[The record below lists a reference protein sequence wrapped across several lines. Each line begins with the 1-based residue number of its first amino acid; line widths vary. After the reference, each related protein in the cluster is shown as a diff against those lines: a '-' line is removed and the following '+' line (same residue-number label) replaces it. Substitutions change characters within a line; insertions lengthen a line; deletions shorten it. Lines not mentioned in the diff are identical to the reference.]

1 MTALQPLLRQHDFRA
16 LLGARLTYSLA
27 FSALATVVGFQVYEI
42 TRDPLALGWL
52 GLVEA
57 IPALSLVLFGGH
69 LADRYDRRTIVLITS
84 ALATACA
91 AALALLSRDP
101 ALGLLPILGVIFVT
115 GIASGFERPAL
126 SAFEAQVIPREQAV
140 QGVSYQASV
149 SQTGSILGPALG
161 GIAVAIVGVA
171 WTYGLI
177 ATLLAVSTL
186 SLSVISRKPMPER
199 VAGESVIESLLG
211 GIRYVS
217 RTPALLGSMALDLFA
232 VFFGGAIALLPIFA
246 TDILHVGP
254 IGLGLM
260 RTAPSLGALGV
271 MLIATRRPPSR
282 HAGRTLLISVAGF
295 GVSMIVFGLSTT
307 FALSMLALFVSG
319 VTDGLSMIIR
329 STILRVLSPER
340 IRGRVASVNWVF
352 IGASNELGAF
362 ESGFSARLFG
372 TVPTVVAGGILT
384 LGVVG
389 AVAVLVP
396 TLRSLDLENAGPTE
410 DPAGVAVSLASRR
423 SPLRSPG

>member
-16 LLGARLTYSLA
+16 LLGARLTNSLA

-69 LADRYDRRTIVLITS
+69 VADRRDRRTIILITS

-91 AALALLSRDP
+91 VALALLARDP
-101 ALGLLPILGVIFVT
+101 ALGLIPILVVIFVT

-149 SQTGSILGPALG
+149 SQTGAILGPALG
-161 GIAVAIVGVA
+161 GIAVAIIGVT
-171 WTYGLI
+171 WTYGVI
-177 ATLLAVSTL
+177 AILLAVSTVFL
-186 SLSVISRKPMPER
+186 FVIPRKPMPAP
-199 VAGESVIESLLG
+199 VAGESVVESLLG

-217 RTPALLGSMALDLFA
+217 RTPALIGSMALDLFA

-260 RTAPSLGALGV
+260 RTAPSVGALGV

-282 HAGRTLLISVAGF
+282 HAGRTLLICVAGF

-307 FALSMLALFVSG
+307 FALSMFALFVSG

-362 ESGFSARLFG
+362 ESGISARLFG

-389 AVAVLVP
+389 AVALLVP
-396 TLRSLDLENAGPTE
+396 SLRGLDLDTAEPTE
-410 DPAGVAVSLASRR
+410 DAVAVAISG
-423 SPLRSPG
+423 PGAA

>member
-1 MTALQPLLRQHDFRA
+1 VTALQPLLRQHDFRA
-16 LLGARLTYSLA
+16 LLGARLTNALA
-27 FSALATVVGFQVYEI
+27 FSALATVVGFQVYDI

-57 IPALSLVLFGGH
+57 IPALALVLFGGH
-69 LADRYDRRTIVLITS
+69 FADRHDRRMIILLTS
-84 ALATACA
+84 ILATACA
-91 AALALLSRDP
+91 VALALLSRDP
-101 ALGLLPILGVIFVT
+101 ALSLGPILGVIFVT
-115 GIASGFERPAL
+115 GVASGFERPAL

-149 SQTGSILGPALG
+149 SETGYILGPALG
-161 GIAVAIVGVA
+161 GIAIAFVGVA
-171 WTYGLI
+171 VTYALI
-177 ATLLAVSTL
+177 ATLLAVSTVFL
-186 SLSVISRKPMPER
+186 FVIPRKPMPEP
-199 VAGESVIESLLG
+199 VAGESVVESLLG

-217 RTPALLGSMALDLFA
+217 RTPALIGSMALDLFA

-246 TDILHVGP
+246 ADILHVGP
-254 IGLGLM
+254 IGLGVM
-260 RTAPSLGALGV
+260 RTAPSLGALGI

-282 HAGRTLLISVAGF
+282 HAGRTLLICVAGF

-307 FALSMLALFVSG
+307 FALSLFALFMSG
-319 VTDGLSMIIR
+319 VTDGLSVIIR

-340 IRGRVASVNWVF
+340 IRGRVASVNWIF

-362 ESGFSARLFG
+362 ESGFAARLFG

-389 AVAVLVP
+389 AVALLVP
-396 TLRSLDLENAGPTE
+396 SLRSLDLDTAEPTE
-410 DPAGVAVSLASRR
+410 LAPAVAASRHEVI
-423 SPLRSPG
+423 